1 MVFSRTCPAT
11 LNRDLLLLPADILT
25 VLLIKVQLFQSALRR
40 QLTPTSLQS
49 NYPVSGATTKCL
61 SDGLLLS
68 PSKLQVSLIDRN
80 AARWQAVA

>member
-49 NYPVSGATTKCL
+49 NYPVSGATL
-61 SDGLLLS
+61 SVCPMDS
-68 PSKLQVSLIDRN
+68 YYPHHSYK
-80 AARWQAVA
+80 